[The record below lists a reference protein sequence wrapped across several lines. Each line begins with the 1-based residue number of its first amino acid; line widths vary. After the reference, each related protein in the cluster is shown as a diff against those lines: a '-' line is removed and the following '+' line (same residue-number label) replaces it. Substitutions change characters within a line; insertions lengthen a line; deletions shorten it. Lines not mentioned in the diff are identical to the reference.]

1 MGGVLYYKKQPI
13 KENVMK
19 SLRPLLFFVSMLL
32 IVGLAGGCRSAQEAE
47 STGPKAIVEEPTA
60 VLPTETPAPQ
70 SQGGEAQAF
79 FGEEFDNP
87 LSGDWTQFLY
97 YDEKVSD
104 PEAVQ
109 VQTDNGKLV
118 WNFDTKELDYYLF
131 YKAFSYQDVK
141 IETRYDNRGVNNN
154 YVSLIC
160 RYDAKYGWY
169 EFQVANNGLYN
180 IYAMEVLENG
190 KLRENRLAN
199 GGSLAIKQGKG
210 VNEYA
215 ATCEGDQLT
224 LRINGEKVS
233 FVSDQKYSMREGQVG
248 VAVSSLNVL
257 PVAIEIDF
265 FKVTAP

>member
-1 MGGVLYYKKQPI
+1 
-13 KENVMK
+13 MK
-19 SLRPLLFFVSMLL
+19 SLRPLVFFVSLLL
-32 IVGLAGGCRSAQEAE
+32 IVGLAGGCRSAQADP
-47 STGPKAIVEEPTA
+47 SGPKAIVEQEATA
-60 VLPTETPAPQ
+60 TPPPTEALASQ

-104 PEAVQ
+104 PEAVN
-109 VQTDNGKLV
+109 VQTGNGKLG

-141 IETRYDNRGVNNN
+141 MEVSYDNRGVNNN

-160 RYDAKYGWY
+160 RYNATSGWY

-180 IYAMEVLENG
+180 IYAMEPLENG

-210 VNEYA
+210 INEYA
-215 ATCEGDQLT
+215 ATCQGDQLT
-224 LRINGEKVS
+224 LRINGEKVAS
-233 FVSDQKYSMREGQVG
+233 VTDTKFSLPEGQVG
-248 VAVSSLNVL
+248 IAVSSLNVV
-257 PVAIEIDF
+257 PVTVDVEWF
-265 FKVTAP
+265 RVSAP

>member
-1 MGGVLYYKKQPI
+1 
-13 KENVMK
+13 MK
-19 SLRPLLFFVSMLL
+19 SLRPLVFFVSLLL
-32 IVGLAGGCRSAQEAE
+32 IVALVSGCRSAQADP
-47 STGPKAIVEEPTA
+47 SGPKAIVEQEATA
-60 VLPTETPAPQ
+60 TPPPTEALASQ
-70 SQGGEAQAF
+70 SEGGEAQAF

-104 PEAVQ
+104 PEAVN
-109 VQTDNGKLV
+109 VQTGNGKLG

-141 IETRYDNRGVNNN
+141 MEISYDNRGVNNN

-160 RYDAKYGWY
+160 RYDPQRGWY

-180 IYAMEVLENG
+180 IYAMEPLENG

-210 VNEYA
+210 INEYA
-215 ATCEGDQLT
+215 ATCQGDQLT
-224 LRINGEKVS
+224 LRINGEKV
-233 FVSDQKYSMREGQVG
+233 VSITDAKFSLPEGQVG
-248 VAVSSLNVL
+248 VAVSSLNVV
-257 PVAIEIDF
+257 PVTVDIEWF
-265 FKVTAP
+265 RVSAP